1 MYPNPSEN
9 IISFNNSIE
18 IVEIFDITA
27 KKILLFK
34 DVYENQ
40 NLDIS
45 ALSSGYYIV
54 KISNKNQFENRKLI
68 VK

>member
-9 IISFNNSIE
+9 IISFDKSLE
-18 IVEIFDITA
+18 VVEIFDITG
-27 KKILLFK
+27 KKLYTFSDVFK
-34 DVYENQ
+34 NQ

-45 ALSSGYYIV
+45 NLSSGYYIV
-54 KISNKNQFENRKLI
+54 KILYQNRFENRKLI